1 MSRFLKITLAL
12 LAFTA
17 CAFAGTATYEPHKK
31 VSLQGRL
38 ISADGATP
46 DGKAIKF
53 PALQL
58 PQAIVVMG
66 DEDSHTQ
73 KGVLL
78 LHMVLNQ
85 DLWPTFQKLKGQTV
99 VVEGKLFHA
108 DNGNHQTNVLV
119 IPSRISLVK

>member
-1 MSRFLKITLAL
+1 MSRILKIALTLL
-12 LAFTA
+12 TFTA
-17 CAFAGTATYEPHKK
+17 CAFAGTSTYQPHKK
-31 VSLQGRL
+31 ISLQGRL

-58 PQAIVVMG
+58 SQAIVVMG
-66 DEDSHTQ
+66 DEESPSE

-85 DLWPTFQKLKGQTV
+85 EMMPTFKKLKGQTV
-99 VVEGKLFHA
+99 LVEGKLFHA

-119 IPSRISLVK
+119 IPSSISLAK